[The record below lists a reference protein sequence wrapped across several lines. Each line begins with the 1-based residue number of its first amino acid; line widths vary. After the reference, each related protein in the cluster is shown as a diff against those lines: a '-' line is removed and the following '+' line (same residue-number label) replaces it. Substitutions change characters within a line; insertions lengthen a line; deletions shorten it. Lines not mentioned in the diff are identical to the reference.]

1 MKEKRLFGIYH
12 TDCSKDEKRFEEL
25 AGSDFVNVFLVEGNY
40 LEKVYSDNFE
50 LLKPHPDKGVFVSV
64 SYLGF
69 RTQPC
74 SAADVGEEVCV
85 PACEMLS
92 DFKERVDAF
101 VRFLKERGYYEQV
114 IGFYMDEPMLW
125 GVTNEQLELFTGYFR
140 TQAAP
145 DKRFF
150 ICFSLA
156 GVAPEYWTIKGAQ
169 SITPE
174 SSRHLTDIAFE
185 LYHPWSGDYEKIYQ
199 KMMERTGNRTD
210 IRVWFI
216 PCTMDYRG
224 DKREEH
230 CLEHLEN
237 CYRLLRR
244 APRAGGLMCYTYH
257 TFPSHE
263 EDLGNIGLDKL
274 TDPSYPKY
282 WKKLY
287 ARIREIGREILSE
300 N

>member
-1 MKEKRLFGIYH
+1 MGGHERTIGAVYGIFSH
-12 TDCSKDEKRFEEL
+12 
-25 AGSDFVNVFLVEGNY
+25 AGG
-40 LEKVYSDNFE
+40 
-50 LLKPHPDKGVFVSV
+50 
-64 SYLGF
+64 
-69 RTQPC
+69 
-74 SAADVGEEVCV
+74 A
-85 PACEMLS
+85 
-92 DFKERVDAF
+92 
-101 VRFLKERGYYEQV
+101 
-114 IGFYMDEPMLW
+114 
-125 GVTNEQLELFTGYFR
+125 
-140 TQAAP
+140 

-174 SSRHLTDIAFE
+174 SFPSPHRHRVR
-185 LYHPWSGDYEKIYQ
+185 SVSS
-199 KMMERTGNRTD
+199 MERRLRKNLSKNDGTD
-210 IRVWFI
+210 GKPNGYKGLVYS
-216 PCTMDYRG
+216 CTMDYRG

-237 CYRLLRR
+237 CYRLLRGR
-244 APRAGGLMCYTYH
+244 RRAGGLMCYTYH

>member
-1 MKEKRLFGIYH
+1 MKDKLLFGIYH
-12 TDCSKDEKRFEEL
+12 TDCRKDEKRFEEL
-25 AGSDFVNVFLVEGNY
+25 AESDFVNVFLVEGDY
-40 LEKVYSDNFE
+40 REKAFSDNFKI
-50 LLKPHPDKGVFVSV
+50 LKARPDKGVFVGV

-74 SAADVGEEVCV
+74 SVADVGEEACV
-85 PACEMLS
+85 PACEMLP

-101 VRFLKERGYYEQV
+101 VCFLKERGYYDQV

-125 GVTNEQLELFTGYFR
+125 GVTNEQLESFTGYFR
-140 TQAAP
+140 THAAP

-150 ICFSLA
+150 VCFSLA
-156 GVAPEYWTIKGAQ
+156 GVAPEYWTIKGAEA
-169 SITPE
+169 ITPE
-174 SSRHLTDIAFE
+174 SSRYLTDIAFD
-185 LYHPWSGDYEKIYQ
+185 LYHPWNGDYERIYR
-199 KMMERTGNRTD
+199 KMLERAGNRTD

-224 DKREEH
+224 DKTEEH

-237 CYRLLRR
+237 CYRLLRE

-282 WKKLY
+282 WQRLY
-287 ARIREIGREILSE
+287 ARIQEIGREILSE

>member
-1 MKEKRLFGIYH
+1 
-12 TDCSKDEKRFEEL
+12 
-25 AGSDFVNVFLVEGNY
+25 
-40 LEKVYSDNFE
+40 
-50 LLKPHPDKGVFVSV
+50 
-64 SYLGF
+64 
-69 RTQPC
+69 
-74 SAADVGEEVCV
+74 
-85 PACEMLS
+85 
-92 DFKERVDAF
+92 
-101 VRFLKERGYYEQV
+101 
-114 IGFYMDEPMLW
+114 MDEPMLW

-174 SSRHLTDIAFE
+174 SSRHLTDIAFD